1 MRHGFLE
8 ERTRSRRRNRF
19 VFGTIKWLFLLIV
32 FVAIG
37 FYAYE
42 AGTMLAQQ
50 DAIALRKQVATL
62 SEEVST
68 LQRDKSQLAADLA
81 EVTRREAELK
91 QRYAADVPTGTI
103 SDVVRLARSKLSE
116 GVDPKRLASVISL
129 VQNTRNCE
137 NKPTTKRFL
146 VRTGAK
152 QVANDTVS
160 FADRTI
166 TVSAEG
172 QPALDAQGNQ
182 EGWYDPTKPLT
193 LQITQIGGK
202 TTTASGTLPLHH
214 SVVLNDVEHRFVVT
228 AGDSRGFATVTS
240 DSCRYP

>member
-8 ERTRSRRRNRF
+8 ERTRARRRNRF
-19 VFGTIKWLFLLIV
+19 IFGTIKWSFLLTV

-50 DAIALRKQVATL
+50 DAIELRERVAALTDEVA
-62 SEEVST
+62 T
-68 LQRDKSQLAADLA
+68 LQRDKSRLAGELA
-81 EVTRREAELK
+81 EVTRREADLK

-103 SDVVRLARSKLSE
+103 SDLVRLARDKLSE
-116 GVDPKRLASVISL
+116 GVDPKRLASVINL
-129 VQNTRNCE
+129 VQNSRSCDG
-137 NKPTTKRFL
+137 KPVTKRFL
-146 VRTGAK
+146 VRVGS
-152 QVANDTVS
+152 QQIANDTVS

-172 QPALDAQGNQ
+172 QPATDGTGNQ
-182 EGWYDPTKPLT
+182 EGWYDPAKPLT
-193 LQITQIGGK
+193 LHITQIGGK
-202 TTTASGTLPLHH
+202 TTTAEGTLPLHH
-214 SVVLNDVEHRFVVT
+214 SVVVNDMEHRFVVT
-228 AGDSRGFATVTS
+228 AGDSRGFANVTS